1 MSVACL
7 PMYDLPEIRAA
18 TDAWWAG
25 LARHFRAAGIDD
37 APRWLDRA
45 SGREGLWLSPGLVF
59 GQTCGYPLTHTLAG
73 RVRYM
78 ATPCY
83 AAPGCREAD
92 YCSLVIV
99 AEEAPVG
106 NFADLEGGRCAVN
119 GLDSHSGANAL
130 RALAATCRE
139 DGAFFATMTI
149 SGSHRQS
156 IALVAR
162 GEAEAAAVDCVTH
175 ALLVR
180 HAPAALAGVR
190 VLCRTAAAPGLPYI
204 TASASASAAGGE
216 RLTRLRDGLMAALTD
231 PRLAG
236 PREDLLLTG
245 ARILAPAA
253 YRRILDLERA
263 GGAVALAP

>member
-59 GQTCGYPLTHTLAG
+59 GQTCGYPLTHALAG
-73 RVRYM
+73 RVGYV

-83 AAPGCREAD
+83 AAPGCEGAD
-92 YCSLVIV
+92 YCSFVIV

-175 ALLVR
+175 ALLAR